1 MSKPQA
7 QTGSTARSIMLD
19 AIILCGGR
27 GSRLASIIADVPKP
41 LAPVAEKPFLDYL
54 LHLLAQSGVVR
65 SATLAVHHLA
75 ERIVSYYA
83 EHTAPLPLRFVREQ
97 TPLGTGGAIMNCL
110 SAVEGPTFLCLNGD
124 SLCGGDLAA
133 LIETHRT
140 AAAGISVA
148 LIEMADTSRYGRVV
162 CDASGRVTE
171 FAEKAPSL
179 GPGCINAGIYVIERA
194 ALGPWNGEAL
204 SMERDILPRLV
215 RAGCVRGI
223 RLSGPSIDIG
233 LPETYAAA
241 AGFVRRLG
249 IGEGVI

>member
-41 LAPVAEKPFLDYL
+41 LAPVAEKPVLDYL
-54 LHLLAQSGVVR
+54 LHLLAQSGGVR

-148 LIEMADTSRYGRVV
+148 LIEMADTSRYGRVG
-162 CDASGRVTE
+162 CESGGGG
-171 FAEKAPSL
+171 ADGAAWKAPPFLSL
-179 GPGCINAGIYVIERA
+179 NAASLCGGDPA
-194 ALGPWNGEAL
+194 AL
-204 SMERDILPRLV
+204 I
-215 RAGCVRGI
+215 
-223 RLSGPSIDIG
+223 
-233 LPETYAAA
+233 ETHRTAAA
-241 AGFVRRLG
+241 AKTVA
-249 IGEGVI
+249 IEAE